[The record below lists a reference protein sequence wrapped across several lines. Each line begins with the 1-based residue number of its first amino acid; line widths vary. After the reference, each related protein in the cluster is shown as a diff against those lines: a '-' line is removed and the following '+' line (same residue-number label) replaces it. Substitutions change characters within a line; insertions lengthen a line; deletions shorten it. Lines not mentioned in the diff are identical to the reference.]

1 MTAGESYVLVT
12 AAYNEAQYIR
22 DTIRS
27 VISQEIQPI
36 KWIIVS
42 DGSTDSTDAIV
53 AEHAAQ
59 HSFILLH
66 RLVDNHARNFAA
78 QAKAINTGIEQL
90 RGYPY
95 AFIGNLD
102 ADVTF
107 EPSYFRLLLSKFS
120 TTPQLGVG
128 GGMIYERCND
138 GIFRSR
144 PKNRVTSVAHAV
156 QLFRRECFEDIG
168 ARYELLPY
176 GAPDTY
182 AETTARMKRWQVSSF
197 PDLRV
202 FHHRPTSSAGGL
214 LRGCFRQGR
223 MDHSLGI
230 LPLYEVAKVLNR
242 IGTKPYILGAMARFG
257 GFVYSYCRS
266 EQRAVPS
273 EFIAY
278 LRQEE
283 RRKLTAI
290 FTTK

>member
-1 MTAGESYVLVT
+1 MTDNSYVLVT

-27 VISQEIQPI
+27 VISQEIQPR

-53 AEHAAQ
+53 TEHAAK
-59 HSFILLH
+59 HSFIHLH

-78 QAKAINTGIEQL
+78 QAKAINAGIEQL
-90 RGYPY
+90 HSYRY

-107 EPSYFRLLLSKFS
+107 EPSYFRLLLSKFAAF
-120 TTPQLGVG
+120 PQLGVG
-128 GGMIYERCND
+128 GGTIYERSDD
-138 GIFRSR
+138 GEFRSR
-144 PKNRVTSVAHAV
+144 PLNRLTSVAHAV
-156 QLFRRECFEDIG
+156 QLFRRECFEAIG
-168 ARYELLPY
+168 ARYEPLPY
-176 GAPDTY
+176 GGPDTY
-182 AETTARMKRWQVSSF
+182 AETTARMKQWQVSSF

-202 FHHRPTSSAGGL
+202 FHHRPTNSAGGP

-223 MDHSLGI
+223 MDYSLGV

-242 IGTKPYILGAMARFG
+242 MGDKPYIFGALARFG
-257 GFVYSYCRS
+257 GFVYSYFRS

-273 EFIAY
+273 EFTAY

-283 RRKLTAI
+283 RRRLMAM